1 MTAGLE
7 LTLGNCFSCSSSLEY
22 IITFKRSFIFLCSS
36 MDIGRFS
43 HKMSLEETWDGTAT
57 SPVAF
62 LCFGVC
68 TDQVAASCLAGFI
81 TSRQSSFSV
90 ISLLLT
96 TAESVEKSVPVPFP
110 TACVTA
116 VPQSRT
122 WRGDN
127 RHCCAGSMQ
136 VSSELDAAQIHR

>member
-1 MTAGLE
+1 MTIGLE
-7 LTLGNCFSCSSSLEY
+7 LTLGNCFSHSSSLEY
-22 IITFKRSFIFLCSS
+22 SIIFKRSFLFLYSN
-36 MDIGRFS
+36 MGIGRFS
-43 HKMSLEETWDGTAT
+43 HQVSLEETWDGTAT

-68 TDQVAASCLAGFI
+68 IDQVAASCLAGFI

-96 TAESVEKSVPVPFP
+96 TAVSVKRSVPDSFP
-110 TACVTA
+110 RACATAI
-116 VPQSRT
+116 PQSRT

-127 RHCCAGSMQ
+127 RHRYSGIRQ
-136 VSSELDAAQIHR
+136 VPTELDAVQMHR